1 MNNIDRALE
10 PLKTVDIY
18 SIVLFTIFQLKGDPK
33 YSTLSELCYI
43 LDNHSFINLVEYY
56 GGKTISIPTMK
67 EFKDIVDA
75 ICLYDLVNLEGQEL
89 NKAIKN
95 LKVPEE
101 EVKDLKSNYLN
112 ICKILENYEFKRS

>member
-1 MNNIDRALE
+1 MDNISKALE

-18 SIVLFTIFQLKGDPK
+18 SIVLFTIFQLKQDPK

-43 LDNHSFINLVEYY
+43 LDNDSFINFLEYY
-56 GGKTISIPTMK
+56 GGKTIKVPTMA

-75 ICLYDLVNLEGQEL
+75 ICLYDLVNFEGEDF
-89 NKAIKN
+89 NKAIKKLDIKDSSVKS
-95 LKVPEE
+95 LKQ
-101 EVKDLKSNYLN
+101 NYTN